1 MEILNDCKLKADSEK
16 NLYTDVKLNTMKNLT
31 KTTILT
37 ESNSKQMLK
46 KASSDIKLLDMK
58 INKVKINEKIV

>member
-37 ESNSKQMLK
+37 ESNSKQYFGK
-46 KASSDIKLLDMK
+46 FYRF
-58 INKVKINEKIV
+58 